1 MLSICRDR
9 EDNTQFTTNQHHI
22 TNTVTLGCLSIT
34 TLLHIRIYSNM
45 LRKCWERKERKER
58 KKKAQQSGKFFHR

>member
-1 MLSICRDR
+1 MLTICRDSK
-9 EDNTQFTTNQHHI
+9 DNTQFTTNLHNI
-22 TNTVTLGCLSIT
+22 THTVTLGCLSIT

-45 LRKCWERKERKER
+45 LRKCRERAER